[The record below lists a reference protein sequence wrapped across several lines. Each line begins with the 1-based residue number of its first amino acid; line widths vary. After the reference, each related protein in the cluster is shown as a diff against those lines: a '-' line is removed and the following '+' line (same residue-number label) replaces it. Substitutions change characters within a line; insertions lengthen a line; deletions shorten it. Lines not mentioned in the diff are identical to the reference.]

1 MFSSGKFLNCLYTL
15 IFVKCLRLLI
25 VFRDKRLL
33 QKKFIE
39 IQGKKM
45 VYKEKFNIEGES
57 FFFMPFGVNLI
68 PPTPLLL
75 WSVVP
80 VFLGLV
86 PLFILLSFFPFLICF
101 GCD

>member
-1 MFSSGKFLNCLYTL
+1 
-15 IFVKCLRLLI
+15 
-25 VFRDKRLL
+25 
-33 QKKFIE
+33 
-39 IQGKKM
+39 M
-45 VYKEKFNIEGES
+45 VYKKSLILKERA

-86 PLFILLSFFPFLICF
+86 PLFILLSFFSFLICF
-101 GCD
+101 GCV

>member
-1 MFSSGKFLNCLYTL
+1 
-15 IFVKCLRLLI
+15 
-25 VFRDKRLL
+25 
-33 QKKFIE
+33 
-39 IQGKKM
+39 M

-101 GCD
+101 GCDWRSLWKGQRDQGKKLLLETA